1 MALGGGPST
10 STMEV
15 AIYQSALFELN
26 FNKAIILS
34 FIQIMICLTLLFLGF
49 YKLKGSNFFEIQT
62 NYFDHP
68 FRKILF
74 IKFFDYLII
83 LIFSMIILFSP
94 IIYIINNFIEIIFIF
109 KIIF

>member
-34 FIQIMICLTLLFLGF
+34 FIQIIICLALLVLGF

-62 NYFDHP
+62 NYFNHP
-68 FRKILF
+68 FRNNF
-74 IKFFDYLII
+74 YIKFFKY
-83 LIFSMIILFSP
+83 
-94 IIYIINNFIEIIFIF
+94 
-109 KIIF
+109 